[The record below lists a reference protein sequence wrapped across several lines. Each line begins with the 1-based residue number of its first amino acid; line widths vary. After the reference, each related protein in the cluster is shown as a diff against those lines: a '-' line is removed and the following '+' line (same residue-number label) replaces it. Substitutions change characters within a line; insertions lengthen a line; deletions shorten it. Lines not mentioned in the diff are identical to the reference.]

1 MQSSRTLPFSWCFR
15 VGTCLVLGALAAGAC
30 GGGAAS
36 GGGLGGAGGAGNAPG
51 ALCAGDAPYTTGGTA
66 AVALT
71 VDASATGAP
80 WSRFYEGAVA
90 TDHAN
95 TILSSAYGRNAAA
108 ALQKG
113 HDQAGF
119 RYARFHG
126 ILNKDIGVYP
136 ATAPAL
142 ATDTPAYDWTRFDQ
156 VYDAIMAAGMRPIV
170 EISFTPP
177 ALASSPSQNQAQL
190 WYGGVSPNISK
201 PILPPTADA
210 SALPTWDHWKKFM
223 ADIVTHLESRYGAD
237 EVRSNWYFEVWN
249 EATWMYGPGIAGYNE
264 LYLNTAQGL
273 LQGDPNI
280 RVGGPA
286 DSGGDSPFSIPSLI
300 DFAKAQ
306 NVKLDFISYHHYGK
320 DSGADADAGGFLGYK
335 NTLFGMIANKGYTGA
350 LINDEW
356 GSTYEAALSRDTEV
370 SASFIAKSMH
380 FIGTDTTTPLPTM
393 YGYWTLSDVY
403 EEINT
408 GAAKAYREGNYGLL
422 LKGDDTV
429 PVSYD
434 LAKPA
439 FNAFRL
445 LHMMTDTTVPVAG
458 GVTDA
463 AMNGVNAVATL
474 AADGSSM
481 QILIYNHTNSFD
493 PTTWEAMS
501 QEQTLV
507 SLAVDKLPFTPKR
520 VLHYIVDHT
529 HSNSHTVWASMGK
542 PVAPSADQWQTLS
555 DASELCYY
563 ANTFKGGGHSL
574 TVMFPQY
581 TYSASLIE
589 LRRD

>member
-1 MQSSRTLPFSWCFR
+1 MAA
-15 VGTCLVLGALAAGAC
+15 CLSLAAAGMGGAC
-30 GGGAAS
+30 GGGAAK
-36 GGGLGGAGGAGNAPG
+36 GGLGGAGGGGNAPG
-51 ALCAGDAPYTTGGTA
+51 AQCADTAPWTSDGTA
-66 AVALT
+66 AVALA
-71 VDASATGAP
+71 VDASATGTP

-108 ALQKG
+108 ALKKG
-113 HDQAGF
+113 HDEAGF

-126 ILNKDIGVYP
+126 ILNSDIGVYP
-136 ATAPAL
+136 ATAPTL
-142 ATDTPAYDWTRFDQ
+142 ATDTPAYDWTRFDM
-156 VYDAIMAAGMRPIV
+156 VYDAIMAASMRPIV

-177 ALASSPSQNQAQL
+177 GIASNPSQNQAQL

-201 PILPPTADA
+201 PILPPTGDA
-210 SALPTWDHWKKFM
+210 GALPTWDHWQKFM

-237 EVRSNWYFEVWN
+237 EVRNNWYFEVWN

-273 LQGDPNI
+273 LKGDPMI
-280 RVGGPA
+280 KVGGPA
-286 DSGGDSPFSIPSLI
+286 DSGGDSPYSIPSLI
-300 DFAKAQ
+300 DFAKT
-306 NVKLDFISYHHYGK
+306 NSVKLDFISYHHYGK

-335 NTLFGMIANKGYTGA
+335 NMLFGVIANKGFTGEI
-350 LINDEW
+350 INDEW

-370 SASFIAKSMH
+370 SASFIAKAIH
-380 FIGTDTTTPLPTM
+380 FIGTDTTTPMPAM

-422 LKGDDTV
+422 LKGDDTI

-445 LHMMTDTTVPVAG
+445 LHMMTDTTVPVTG

-463 AMNGVNAVATL
+463 TSDGVNAVATL
-474 AADGSSM
+474 AADGKSL
-481 QILIYNHTNSFD
+481 QILVYNHVNSFD
-493 PTTWEAMS
+493 TTTWEAMS
-501 QEQTLV
+501 QETTLV
-507 SLAVDKLPFTPKR
+507 SLAVDHLPFTPTR

-529 HSNSHTVWASMGK
+529 HSNSHTVWAAMGK
-542 PVAPSADQWQTLS
+542 PVAPTADQWQTLS

-563 ANTFKGGGHSL
+563 AATWNGGNSM
-574 TVMFPQY
+574 TVKFPQS

-589 LRRD
+589 LLRD

>member
-1 MQSSRTLPFSWCFR
+1 MQSSRVLPFSSG
-15 VGTCLVLGALAAGAC
+15 VGIAAAVAIGMLGAAC
-30 GGGAAS
+30 GGGGKA
-36 GGGLGGAGGAGNAPG
+36 GGLGGAGGAGNAPG
-51 ALCAGDAPYTTGGTA
+51 VACGDSAPYTNGGTPD
-66 AVALT
+66 VALA
-71 VDASATGAP
+71 VDAASPGAA

-108 ALQKG
+108 ALKKG

-126 ILNKDIGVYP
+126 ILNNDIGVYP
-136 ATAPAL
+136 AAAPAM
-142 ATDTPAYDWTRFDQ
+142 ATDTPAYDWTRFDM
-156 VYDAIMAAGMRPIV
+156 VYDAIVAAGMRPIV

-177 ALASSPSQNQAQL
+177 GLASNASQNQAQL

-201 PILPPTADA
+201 PVMPPAGDTTAT
-210 SALPTWDHWKKFM
+210 PTWDHWQKFM
-223 ADIVTHLESRYGAD
+223 ADIVLHLEDRYGAD

-264 LYLNTAQGL
+264 LYYNTVRGL
-273 LQGDPNI
+273 TQGDPMV

-286 DSGGDSPFSIPSLI
+286 DSGGDSPYSIPSLI

-306 NVKLDFISYHHYGK
+306 NIKLDFISYHHYGK
-320 DSGADADAGGFLGYK
+320 DSGADADAGGFLGFK
-335 NTLFGMIANKGYTGA
+335 NNLFGIIAGKGFTGE

-356 GSTYEAALSRDTEV
+356 GSTYDASLSRDTEA
-370 SASFIAKSMH
+370 SASFVAKSIH
-380 FIGTDTTTPLPTM
+380 FLGTDTTTQLPNM
-393 YGYWTLSDVY
+393 YGYWTLSDIY

-408 GAAKAYREGNYGLL
+408 GAGRAYREGNYGLL
-422 LKGDDTV
+422 LKGDPAV
-429 PVSYD
+429 PVSFD

-445 LHMMTDTTVPVAG
+445 LHLMTDTTVPVTG

-463 AMNGVNAVATL
+463 TMNGVNAVATL
-474 AADGSSM
+474 AADGNSM
-481 QILIYNHTNSFD
+481 QILVYNHVNSFD

-501 QEQTLV
+501 QQSALV
-507 SLAVDKLPFTPKR
+507 SLKVDHLPFTPTR

-529 HSNSHTVWASMGK
+529 HSNSHTVWAAMGK
-542 PVAPSADQWQTLS
+542 PVTPSADQWQTLS

-563 ANTFKGGGHSL
+563 ANSWNGGTSM